1 MKTSKKVD
9 FQATEAYYEG
19 ERGKSTMKKDYS
31 EEKKQHMLTLGQ
43 NIRRIRQERELSQEQ
58 LANLCGHTNSNARS
72 WISKIESGTN
82 DPPASELKLIAR
94 ALGVTCIEL
103 MHGKDEDAEKKKACE
118 LFEHCYGSEV
128 FRLVQAVIQLDQAD
142 RLILYGEALGML
154 KAEKYAVKKGSSE
167 DMAM

>member
-1 MKTSKKVD
+1 MKTLKKVD

-82 DPPASELKLIAR
+82 DPPASELKLIAK

-103 MHGKDEDAEKKKACE
+103 MHGKNEDAEKKKACE
-118 LFEHCYGSEV
+118 LFEQCYGSEV
-128 FRLVQAVIQLDQAD
+128 FKVVQKFLKLDHID
-142 RLILYGEALGML
+142 RI
-154 KAEKYAVKKGSSE
+154 KAEERIDTLLDSDKYAVEKGSSE

>member
-82 DPPASELKLIAR
+82 DPPASELKLIAK

-103 MHGKDEDAEKKKACE
+103 MHGKNEDAEKKKACK
-118 LFEHCYGSEV
+118 LFEQCYGSEV
-128 FRLVQAVIQLDQAD
+128 FKVVQKFLKLDHID
-142 RLILYGEALGML
+142 RI
-154 KAEKYAVKKGSSE
+154 KAEERIDTLLDSDKYAVEKESSE

>member
-1 MKTSKKVD
+1 
-9 FQATEAYYEG
+9 
-19 ERGKSTMKKDYS
+19 MKKDYS

-58 LANLCGHTNSNARS
+58 LANLCGHTDSNARS

-103 MHGKDEDAEKKKACE
+103 MHGKDEDAEKKKVCK
-118 LFEHCYGSEV
+118 LFEQCYGSEV
-128 FRLVQAVIQLDQAD
+128 FKVVQKFLKLDHID
-142 RLILYGEALGML
+142 RI
-154 KAEKYAVKKGSSE
+154 KAEERIDTLLDSDKYAVEKGSSE

>member
-9 FQATEAYYEG
+9 FQATEGYYKG

-118 LFEHCYGSEV
+118 LFEQCYGSEV
-128 FRLVQAVIQLDQAD
+128 FKVVQKFLKLDHID
-142 RLILYGEALGML
+142 RI
-154 KAEKYAVKKGSSE
+154 KAEERIDTLLDSDKYAVKKGSSE

>member
-1 MKTSKKVD
+1 MKTLKKVD

-82 DPPASELKLIAR
+82 DPPASELKLIAK

-103 MHGKDEDAEKKKACE
+103 MHGKNEDAEKKKACE
-118 LFEHCYGSEV
+118 LFEQCYGSEV
-128 FRLVQAVIQLDQAD
+128 FKVVQKFLKLDHID
-142 RLILYGEALGML
+142 RI
-154 KAEKYAVKKGSSE
+154 KAEERIDTLLDSDKYAVKKGSSE

>member
-103 MHGKDEDAEKKKACE
+103 MHGKDEDAEKKKVCK
-118 LFEHCYGSEV
+118 LFEQCYGSEV
-128 FRLVQAVIQLDQAD
+128 FKVVQKFFKLDHID
-142 RLILYGEALGML
+142 RI
-154 KAEKYAVKKGSSE
+154 KAEERIDTLLDSDKYAVEKGSSE